1 MVHLLTFFNL
11 SVFHT
16 DSRSSFSA
24 CFTRT
29 HVLHSQRVLHG
40 PAACER
46 HGHHGSWRAFQPHHT
61 AAVSHSKRHWHLP
74 RVMHTAGAPLGIFFV
89 SNLFFSSSH
98 AHPRAHARTRD
109 ARLHTQMHALTHAHT
124 RAKWSVLQFLIAHCD
139 CFWYTSLYHVYNHT
153 YHRCM
158 FSFFLPCENLLLFL
172 LLISFFCF
180 VFSYIFTLHF
190 FYLRTFT
197 LMVYCFLLLR

>member
-1 MVHLLTFFNL
+1 M
-11 SVFHT
+11 
-16 DSRSSFSA
+16 SRKKK
-24 CFTRT
+24 
-29 HVLHSQRVLHG
+29 
-40 PAACER
+40 EM
-46 HGHHGSWRAFQPHHT
+46 
-61 AAVSHSKRHWHLP
+61 HSKLHKHP
-74 RVMHTAGAPLGIFFV
+74 HTNV
-89 SNLFFSSSH
+89 H
-98 AHPRAHARTRD
+98 THARTQTYTHACTHTHTHA
-109 ARLHTQMHALTHAHT
+109 ARRTRARTLAHVHTQMHALTHAHT